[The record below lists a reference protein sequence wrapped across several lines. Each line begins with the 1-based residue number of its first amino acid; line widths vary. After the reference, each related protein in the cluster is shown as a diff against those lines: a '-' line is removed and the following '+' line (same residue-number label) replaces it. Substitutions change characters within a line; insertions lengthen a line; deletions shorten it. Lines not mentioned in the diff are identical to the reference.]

1 MKFGIMGA
9 GAVGCYYGAMLA
21 IAGHSVTLVGR
32 PGFVERVRAQGLL
45 LEKSAQRQLVP
56 VAASADSAVLAEC
69 DVVLFCVKSTD
80 TEEAGKVMATHL
92 GADATV
98 VSFQNGLGNVERLE
112 AALRRE
118 VVPAVLYVAAE
129 IVELGHVRHHG
140 RGDVIIGAS
149 RASAAIAEVLSSAGI
164 PAKVSETVIVD
175 LWGKLVVN
183 CAYNALSAVS
193 CLPYGALMKVEGVA
207 EVMNDVFAE
216 CAAVAGTEGVTLPE
230 RMRAEVLKIAE
241 AMPQQF
247 SSTAQDL
254 MRHKP
259 TEIDY
264 LNGYVVRKGRERGI
278 PTPVNRALQIM
289 VKLAETAG
297 RG

>member
-21 IAGHSVTLVGR
+21 IAGHPVTLVGR
-32 PGFVERVRAQGLL
+32 PGFVERVRAHGLL
-45 LEKSAQRQLVP
+45 LERSAQSQMVP
-56 VAASADSAVLAEC
+56 VVASADSAALAEC
-69 DVVLFCVKSTD
+69 DVILFCVKSTD
-80 TEEAGKVMATHL
+80 TEEAGKAMASHL
-92 GADATV
+92 RADATV

-129 IVELGHVRHHG
+129 IVEPGHVRHHG

-149 RASAAIAEVLSSAGI
+149 RASVAIARVFSAAGI
-164 PAKVSETVIVD
+164 PAKVSETVIED
-175 LWGKLVVN
+175 LWGKLLVN

-193 CLPYGALMKVEGVA
+193 RLPYGALMKVEGVA

-216 CAAVAGTEGVTLPE
+216 CAAVAGSEGVTLPE

-264 LNGYVVRKGRERGI
+264 LNGYVVRKGQERGI